1 MPKDPL
7 ITAYLPAVL
16 ESKTISKACLIDL
29 FNVTKVFKFI
39 DTFGSTG
46 GAKRRKKLKKCH
58 NRKGTD
64 VIDNNNNCSAIPAR
78 SIPGPPL
85 SGMHH

>member
-1 MPKDPL
+1 MASYHFCYVPGLCCNDRLFGIQCAHTESCQKDPL

-46 GAKRRKKLKKCH
+46 GAKRRKKLKK
-58 NRKGTD
+58 
-64 VIDNNNNCSAIPAR
+64 
-78 SIPGPPL
+78 
-85 SGMHH
+85 M